1 MDEDLAIK
9 PIDVLQREF
18 EECKQELRQCIEA
31 WHAMPDLFLF
41 PWQRWQKQKQRKY
54 CCQILERLRRLA
66 PDSQEVRDR
75 EAELGGCS
83 ETNSGGRP

>member
-9 PIDVLQREF
+9 PIDALQREF

-31 WHAMPDLFLF
+31 WHAMPDRF
-41 PWQRWQKQKQRKY
+41 PWQRRQKQEQRKY

-75 EAELGGCS
+75 EAELGGCA
-83 ETNSGGRP
+83 ETRAGGRP